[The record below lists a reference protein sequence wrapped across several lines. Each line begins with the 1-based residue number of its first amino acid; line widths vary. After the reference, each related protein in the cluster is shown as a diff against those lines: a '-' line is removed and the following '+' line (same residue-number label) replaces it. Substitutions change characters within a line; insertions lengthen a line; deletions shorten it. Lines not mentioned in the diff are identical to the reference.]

1 MKNKEKELI
10 KIHEQILELNEKKYI
25 ILKEYIEQMFKYIE
39 KNNITINDI
48 KNIKKEKYDKYWE
61 NIKKQ
66 GNNIGLEKDIIKYD
80 LKLPTFCWK
89 ISEIDFD
96 FLK

>member
-39 KNNITINDI
+39 ENNITINDI
-48 KNIKKEKYDKYWE
+48 KNIKKEKYDK
-61 NIKKQ
+61 
-66 GNNIGLEKDIIKYD
+66 
-80 LKLPTFCWK
+80 
-89 ISEIDFD
+89 
-96 FLK
+96 